1 MGHNYFSSSYIG
13 PDNPVLYNGRKYYYD
28 ITPKNRADARAR
40 SHDLGYDAVH
50 AKGIAGVF
58 LDTDALPV
66 DFNLIGNEFGLGA
79 NPFNGATVIERGK
92 GFLISIGIGIAIIPK
107 AIAYGASAVKN

>member
-1 MGHNYFSSSYIG
+1 MGHNYFSSVYIG
-13 PDNPVLYNGRKYYYD
+13 PHNPVSYKGNKYYYN
-28 ITPKNRADARAR
+28 ITPKNRADAEAR

-50 AKGIAGVF
+50 AAGFAGVF
-58 LDTDALPV
+58 LDTDALPA

-79 NPFNGATVIERGK
+79 NPFNGATLTERGE

-107 AIAYGASAVKN
+107 AMVYGLNAVKN